1 MLLSRFSGV
10 SKEALNRSGLRCNGA
25 AKARVRML
33 KMSGFCSLGQASL
46 ESSKTPPPTHR
57 GTGRI
62 TVDARE
68 KGLTACMMHYEG
80 PSLQI
85 PACAPKKWCYTAP
98 LRPDTRPKET
108 VKSRNQ
114 GSGVRSD
121 HPQAAFASPAHAV
134 HLPLTCIYVFRIH
147 SNS

>member
-85 PACAPKKWCYTAP
+85 PACAPKNWCYTAP
-98 LRPDTRPKET
+98 LRPDTRPKFDS
-108 VKSRNQ
+108 KSQLGCGMR
-114 GSGVRSD
+114 SGIAR
-121 HPQAAFASPAHAV
+121 AAFASPAYSV
-134 HLPLTCIYVFRIH
+134 HLPLVVNISVCFE
-147 SNS
+147 